1 MKILNFPIWKTI
13 SKDVQSSPV
22 VDFKPST
29 SVIRGYCD
37 DIDKFGSSD
46 SDLPHY
52 FRKCAE
58 YFERQE

>member
-1 MKILNFPIWKTI
+1 MKVLNFPIWKTA
-13 SKDVQSSPV
+13 SKDVQSSH
-22 VDFKPST
+22 DEEFKPST
-29 SVIRGYCD
+29 SVIRGYCA

-58 YFERQE
+58 YFERQK